1 MPAGATLGAMA
12 GMESTVWMVHGGT
25 PRDGI
30 RGTLTLEDGAV
41 VFRPRYGL
49 PGSETVFGPGT
60 IRGARRVLG
69 SPVLE
74 LRPRGEGLPKVVGF
88 YFVQPP
94 SLEGQ
99 DDARFGGRHRAR
111 RQAAMTLVQWN
122 SVKKDEVGRWVR
134 AIKEARAEG

>member
-1 MPAGATLGAMA
+1 MA
-12 GMESTVWMVHGGT
+12 GIESTVWMVHAGT

-30 RGTLTLEDGAV
+30 RGTLTIEDGAV

-49 PGSETVFGPGT
+49 PGSETVFGLVAL
-60 IRGARRVLG
+60 RGVRRVWG

-74 LRPRGEGLPKVVGF
+74 LRARGQDLPKVVGF

-94 SLEGQ
+94 SLSEQ

-122 SVKKDEVGRWVR
+122 SVKKEEVGRWVR
-134 AIKEARAEG
+134 AIKGARTEG